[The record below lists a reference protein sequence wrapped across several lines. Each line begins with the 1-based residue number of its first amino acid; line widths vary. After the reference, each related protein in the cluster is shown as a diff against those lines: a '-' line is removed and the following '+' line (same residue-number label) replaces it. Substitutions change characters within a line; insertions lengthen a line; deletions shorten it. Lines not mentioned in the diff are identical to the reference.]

1 MINNSSN
8 LGEYRKKV
16 NEHEEIL
23 SEIFDKIYP
32 VGAIYLSTSSTSPS
46 QLFGGDW
53 VELPAGKVLLAQG
66 TADSGTIYTA
76 GSTGGEEGH
85 TLTTTETPAHTHTR
99 GTMNIL
105 GQLFHNNT
113 YSGSNISSDGF
124 TGAFY
129 PIDLGGQDYYLN
141 GRSTGSG
148 WYDIGFDASRS
159 WTGETSSVG
168 GNASHNNMQPYL
180 AVYMWQR
187 VG

>member
-1 MINNSSN
+1 MINISSN
-8 LGEYRKKV
+8 LGEYRKKI

-53 VELPAGKVLLAQG
+53 IELPAGRVLLAQG
-66 TADSGTIYTA
+66 TADSGIVYTA
-76 GSTGGEEGH
+76 GSKGGEEKH
-85 TLTTTETPAHTHTR
+85 ILTTTETPAHTHTR
-99 GTMNIL
+99 GTMEIEGRFIIPKSLYNID
-105 GQLFHNNT
+105 
-113 YSGSNISSDGF
+113 SMV
-124 TGAFY
+124 TGAFSAA
-129 PIDLGGQDYYLN
+129 LQDT
-141 GRSTGSG
+141 STVYGTTGTIS
-148 WYDIGFDASRS
+148 DAKMAVSLTAS
-159 WTGETSSVG
+159 KNWTGATSSVG